1 MQDPCFVEEA
11 QLIDVREPEE
21 VYADVY
27 VFFFFRFL
35 VTGILRLCFCFLG
48 YLNSP
53 FQYPSVC
60 TVISHWCCVLVSL
73 R

>member
-27 VFFFFRFL
+27 VFFFPD
-35 VTGILRLCFCFLG
+35 
-48 YLNSP
+48 S
-53 FQYPSVC
+53 
-60 TVISHWCCVLVSL
+60 
-73 R
+73 